1 MQLFNGL
8 NMGMVKFYRLNF
20 ENNPETGNGNAEE
33 INYSE
38 KLNTINQK
46 IDELKKEDTNTENDE
61 NAKKEL
67 NDILTNSFNVKFV
80 ESLDETQKITLKNS
94 IKNVLEAHKNEENFQ
109 LEYKWLIDLAK
120 ALWVEWY
127 ESTEKLDRKL
137 WINWDINDES
147 IQLLEDWKTTDWKF
161 YDKGKKVETPP
172 EWVNTVIENINKQE
186 TTLKALLSNDSQY
199 KDNEW
204 LKKANRLLKNIQD
217 IIKNPVDD
225 NVKLLQQYIFD
236 NLDDNMLDESNWNF
250 KETFLKKNKYNES
263 TKQFDWKF
271 WETTLAWLNKVLEK
285 TGKYIDSFKD
295 QPNEWTEEEPF
306 KNVKVK
312 ENFSIKWVSS
322 VNAEDLIDG
331 FDGLPDGATAEFK
344 DGKWINIKN
353 LYNDDKKSQEVTVIL
368 KIWDKTREITISA
381 GLDAVNQQLLL
392 QEKQNTVW
400 TPERP
405 TNPIDTTP
413 YVDNQWNKY
422 QVMGNS
428 QTIAGRANLHWVT
441 FYAAEAYTGTEPKNG
456 EQWQT
461 FETPANGDYECL
473 MKMWDS
479 VYKVKVDQNWNIC
492 PTAVNMMSN
501 VPVVMENSASGKA
514 YIENKLPDALKGKGI
529 TIWWDWEDYTISL
542 PWWWKNLTVEPMT
555 IDWKWI
561 WSLTDSLAFLNL
573 TNYLRNS
580 WKMHDIEFKNDNP
593 DLKLEWDELYVK
605 VKRTRDV
612 NWKKISLL
620 KVSKDTFWLPN
631 DEKLLKKYI
640 SYNNGEDWYD
650 KRNKK
655 KPNKYYKHVKLQ

>member
-8 NMGMVKFYRLNF
+8 NMGMVKFYRLSF

-46 IDELKKEDTNTENDE
+46 IDELKKEDTNTENDA

-80 ESLDETQKITLKNS
+80 ESLNGTQKAMLKDS
-94 IKNVLEAHKNEENFQ
+94 IKNVLETHKNEENFQ
-109 LEYKWLIDLAK
+109 SEYKWLIDLAK

-147 IQLLEDWKTTDWKF
+147 IQLLGDWKTTDWKF
-161 YDKGKKVETPP
+161 YVKGKKVETAP

-236 NLDDNMLDESNWNF
+236 NLDDYMLDESNWNF

-295 QPNEWTEEEPF
+295 QPNERTEEEPF

-344 DGKWINIKN
+344 DGKWINLEN
-353 LYNDDKKSQEVTVIL
+353 KKPQEVTVIV
-368 KIWDKTREITISA
+368 KIWDKTREITISV
-381 GLDAVNQQLLL
+381 GLDAANQQLLL

-400 TPERP
+400 TPEISTTP
-405 TNPIDTTP
+405 MDTTP
-413 YVDNQWNKY
+413 YVDDQGKKY
-422 QVMGNS
+422 QVMKNS
-428 QTIAGRANLHWVT
+428 QTIAGNAKLNWVT
-441 FYAAEAYTGTEPKNG
+441 FYNAEAFDGIEPGNW
-456 EQWQT
+456 EQWQA
-461 FETPANGDYECL
+461 FEAPANGDYECL

-492 PTAVNMMSN
+492 PAAVNMMSN

-529 TIWWDWEDYTISL
+529 TIWWNWEDYTISL

-593 DLKLEWDELYVK
+593 DLKLEWNELYVK
-605 VKRTRDV
+605 VKKTRDV
-612 NWKKISLL
+612 NWKKVKWL
-620 KVSKDTFWLPN
+620 KVGKDTFWLPS
-631 DEKLLKKYI
+631 DEKLLTKYI
-640 SYNNGEDWYD
+640 SYNNGEDWDD
-650 KRNKK
+650 KRDKK
-655 KPNKYYKHVKLQ
+655 KPNKYYKRVKL

>member
-8 NMGMVKFYRLNF
+8 NMGILNYCKVNFNVETDVKSNWI
-20 ENNPETGNGNAEE
+20 ESNV
-33 INYSE
+33 NYESELQKVQQNVDVLKDDSADNDNSAKE
-38 KLNTINQK
+38 KLSTS
-46 IDELKKEDTNTENDE
+46 
-61 NAKKEL
+61 
-67 NDILTNSFNVKFV
+67 LTDDFCS
-80 ESLDETQKITLKNS
+80 
-94 IKNVLEAHKNEENFQ
+94 
-109 LEYKWLIDLAK
+109 
-120 ALWVEWY
+120 
-127 ESTEKLDRKL
+127 
-137 WINWDINDES
+137 WINWY
-147 IQLLEDWKTTDWKF
+147 LEDKK
-161 YDKGKKVETPP
+161 DKKQKLTVSLQAALQRYPNEASLQKLKNALGLDTQP
-172 EWVNTVIENINKQE
+172 EWEPSKNIPKLDLQWELSGVVNDGTVTPGRFYSNLVENKPVDQSAIQGIDENLKLRETEENLWKQIEKTGEILGNNKFKGNEDLVKLQTLLANINKVIVV
-186 TTLKALLSNDSQY
+186 N
-199 KDNEW
+199 NES
-204 LKKANRLLKNIQD
+204 
-217 IIKNPVDD
+217 
-225 NVKLLQQYIFD
+225 NVKILQKFISD
-236 NLDDNMLDESNWNF
+236 NLDWED
-250 KETFLKKNKYNES
+250 KEVFDRKSKKGEN
-263 TKQFDWKF
+263 FDWKF
-271 WETTLAWLNKVLEK
+271 WVGTLAWLNKVLEK
-285 TGKYIDSFKD
+285 TWKYIDSFKN
-295 QPNEWTEEEPF
+295 QPNEWAEDEPF
-306 KNVKVK
+306 KKVKVK

-353 LYNDDKKSQEVTVIL
+353 LYNDGKKPQEVTVIL

-381 GLDAVNQQLLL
+381 GLDADNQQLSL

-405 TNPIDTTP
+405 TTPIDTTP

-441 FYAAEAYTGTEPKNG
+441 FYAAEAFTGTEPKNG

-640 SYNNGEDWYD
+640 SYNNSEDWND
-650 KRNKK
+650 KWDKK